1 MGTAGAACKCE
12 YLPVMKHFPIDS
24 ALRHADRASTDR
36 RGDCGDGLPLPRRR
50 LSALAIWLAIAMAV
64 LDGAIANVALPTIAG
79 ELHAAPAM
87 SIWVVNAYQLA
98 ITVLLLPL
106 AALGDRIGYV
116 RVYLPGLGLFI
127 AGSLGCALARSLD
140 MLIVA
145 RVVQGFGAAGI
156 MSMNAA
162 LVRATYPARMLGTG
176 MGYNAMVLSVS
187 AAIGP
192 TLAAGILS
200 VVSWPWLFAINVP
213 IGLAAIV
220 LGRRALPR
228 VPGHGRRPDYPSAM
242 LSAATLGLI
251 VFGGET
257 LARTG
262 AASGGACLA
271 AGLMAGIVLY
281 RRERCRPAPLVPLD
295 LLRIPLFRLSI
306 LTSIASFAAQMLA
319 FVAMPFM
326 LQAVLGRGVAESGL
340 LMTPWPLAVGC
351 IAPFAGRL
359 ADRVSAGLLGGIG
372 LGVFALGLALLAALP
387 GHPAPWDI
395 GWRMAVCGLG
405 FGLFQSPNNRAM
417 IQAAPR
423 ARSGAAGGMLATAR
437 LLGQTVGAVA
447 VATGFH
453 RMGVAATPA
462 LLGGAAGLAA
472 VAAGVS
478 LLRVRHPQP
487 GETPAPAECAAR

>member
-1 MGTAGAACKCE
+1 
-12 YLPVMKHFPIDS
+12 MKHFPLDS
-24 ALRHADRASTDR
+24 ALRQELRRPDNAD
-36 RGDCGDGLPLPRRR
+36 DGLPVPQRWR
-50 LSALAIWLAIAMAV
+50 SAAAIWLAISMSV

-79 ELHAAPAM
+79 ELHASPAM
-87 SIWVVNAYQLA
+87 AVWVVNAYQLA

-106 AALGDRIGYV
+106 AALGDRIGYT
-116 RVYLPGLGLFI
+116 RVYLPGLVLFV
-127 AGSLGCALARSLD
+127 AGSLGCALSRSLT
-140 MLIVA
+140 MLIIA
-145 RVVQGFGAAGI
+145 RVFQGFGAAGV

-176 MGYNAMVLSVS
+176 MGYNALVLSVS

-192 TLAAGILS
+192 TLAAAILS
-200 VVSWPWLFAINVP
+200 VAAWPWLFAINLPV
-213 IGLAAIV
+213 GLAAIL

-228 VPGHGRRPDYPSAM
+228 VPGHGRRPDYPSAA
-242 LSAATLGLI
+242 LSAATLGLV

-262 AASGGACLA
+262 SAWGAAWLA
-271 AGLMAGIVLY
+271 AGIAAGAVLY

-306 LTSIASFAAQMLA
+306 VTSIISFAAQMLA

-326 LQAVLGRGVAESGL
+326 LQAVMGRGVAESGL

-351 IAPFAGRL
+351 IAPIAGKL
-359 ADRVSAGLLGGIG
+359 ADKCPAGLLGGVG
-372 LGVFALGLALLAALP
+372 LGGFALGLALLAWLP
-387 GHPAPWDI
+387 AHPGPWDI
-395 GWRMAVCGLG
+395 AWRMAVCGLG

-437 LLGQTVGAVA
+437 LLGQTAGAVA

-462 LLGGAAGLAA
+462 LLGGAAALAGVAA
-472 VAAGVS
+472 VVS
-478 LLRVRHPQP
+478 LLRLRHR
-487 GETPAPAECAAR
+487 PADAAPPPPECAEM